1 MVVGSRIF
9 AFPGN
14 QGFHLAVMSLCNQRT
29 EDVVEQGN
37 IQGGLKINP
46 NNGNSYSGGSM
57 NGESTTKNAQD
68 AMGHAQAAIGSA
80 KDAVG
85 TGIGNSKDALGSGI
99 GSAKEALG
107 SGVDAANTELDAL
120 KEQISKLAQTVS
132 QLVQSQASSA
142 RDQVMS
148 AVGTASESISQS
160 ASAAQGT
167 LTFVEADVESRI
179 KRNPWAAIAISGL
192 LGVLIAKAIS

>member
-57 NGESTTKNAQD
+57 NGESTTKSAQD
-68 AMGHAQAAIGSA
+68 AVGQAQAAFGSA

-85 TGIGNSKDALGSGI
+85 SGIGN
-99 GSAKEALG
+99 AKEALG
-107 SGVDAANTELDAL
+107 SGVDAANTELEAL
-120 KEQISKLAQTVS
+120 REQISKLAQTVS